1 MEHWDELWRGG
12 YRFCFGDGAFKPST
26 DTFLLGGFAQVRQGE
41 RVCDLGAGIGLLGL
55 LLLAREATLRVTN
68 VDVSERACAMARQ
81 TAAVNGLEER
91 VTVLC
96 ADLRRR
102 EQLPEANSFD
112 LCTANPPYFP
122 SAAGRVAAGQ
132 RGAARSE
139 LTCTLAEL
147 CGAAS
152 YLLRSGGQLC
162 LVYRA
167 ARLAELMALLRAH
180 KLEPKELQTVQKTI
194 DTPPRLV
201 LLRCRKDGGTGLDI
215 RPPLLLQ
222 KGDGSESEALGRCYF
237 RDRE

>member
-1 MEHWDELWRGG
+1 MKNL
-12 YRFCFGDGAFKPST
+12 K
-26 DTFLLGGFAQVRQGE
+26 LK
-41 RVCDLGAGIGLLGL
+41 
-55 LLLAREATLRVTN
+55 
-68 VDVSERACAMARQ
+68 
-81 TAAVNGLEER
+81 
-91 VTVLC
+91 
-96 ADLRRR
+96 
-102 EQLPEANSFD
+102 
-112 LCTANPPYFP
+112 
-122 SAAGRVAAGQ
+122 
-132 RGAARSE
+132 AARAAMGLSQQA
-139 LTCTLAEL
+139 LAEL

>member
-1 MEHWDELWRGG
+1 MERWDTLWPGG
-12 YRFCFGDGAFKPST
+12 WTFCFGDGAFKPST
-26 DTFLLGGFAQVRQGE
+26 DSFLLGSFPPLR
-41 RVCDLGAGIGLLGL
+41 RSWWVCDLGAGTGLLGL
-55 LLLAREATLRVTN
+55 LLLAREPSLTVTGLEL
-68 VDVSERACAMARQ
+68 SPAACALAER
-81 TAAVNGLEER
+81 TAAANGLTGR
-91 VTVLC
+91 LVTLPC
-96 ADLRRR
+96 DLRERQ
-102 EQLPEANSFD
+102 QLPQAGTFD
-112 LCTANPPYFP
+112 LAVSNPPYFP
-122 SAAGRVAAGQ
+122 AGGGKTALGS
-132 RGAARSE
+132 RGDARSE
-139 LTCTLAEL
+139 LTCTMAQL

>member
-1 MEHWDELWRGG
+1 MVKWDTLWPGG
-12 YRFCFGDGAFKPST
+12 LTFAFDDGPFKPST
-26 DTFLLGGFAQVRQGE
+26 DTFLLGGFAAPRPRD

-55 LLLAREATLRVTN
+55 LLLAREPSLQVTGI
-68 VDVSERACAMARQ
+68 ERDAHACAVLAQNAAENRLPL
-81 TAAVNGLEER
+81 TA
-91 VTVLC
+91 LC
-96 ADLRRR
+96 ADLRQR
-102 EQLPEANSFD
+102 ETLPAGAFQLAVS
-112 LCTANPPYFP
+112 NPPYFAP
-122 SAAGRVAAGQ
+122 HTGAVAAGQ

-139 LTCTLAEL
+139 VTCTLAEL

-194 DTPPRLV
+194 NTPPRLV